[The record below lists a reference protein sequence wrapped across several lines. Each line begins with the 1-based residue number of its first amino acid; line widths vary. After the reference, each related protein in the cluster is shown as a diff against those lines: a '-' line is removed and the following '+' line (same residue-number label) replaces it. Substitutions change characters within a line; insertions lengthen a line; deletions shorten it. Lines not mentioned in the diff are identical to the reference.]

1 MAQDKQTSAAGTA
14 PAKASAASRIDDII
28 TWVKNNP
35 LEALLLAGVSAVLI
49 FFFWIRES
57 YGAEA
62 DQSTIEWMWKACG
75 DPRFDYFHGRL
86 IPAAIIGLLIYHW
99 PKIVKA
105 EKSSELWGLAI
116 AVGGIVFFLI
126 AERVL
131 QARVAAGA
139 MPLIIFGLVVYLWGK
154 EVGRYVFFPCC
165 LIYFAIPLP
174 GLMQATNGLQ
184 VFSTKVAAAVGKL
197 CQIDLVSAGSQIA
210 SANNA
215 WQFEV
220 NEGCSGIR
228 SLVALTLIA
237 AIYGHLTQD
246 RTWKKIVLIA
256 AALPLAIIANAA
268 RISTIVLIAEYVDE
282 TFAGK
287 TYHNWSGFIFFLI
300 IGLAGILLIGKL
312 INGGFK
318 RGRRAKVRTTIV
330 HKKVPNQEPNS
341 P

>member
-1 MAQDKQTSAAGTA
+1 MAQDNQTPAAA
-14 PAKASAASRIDDII
+14 AVPADADQPSRIAAILSWAKDN
-28 TWVKNNP
+28 K
-35 LEALLLAGVSAVLI
+35 LEALLLLGVSGVLI
-49 FFFWIRES
+49 FFFLIRES
-57 YGAEA
+57 YGVDR

-86 IPAAIIGLLIYHW
+86 IPLAVIGLLIYHW
-99 PKIVKA
+99 PKIVAA
-105 EKSSELWGLAI
+105 EKGSELWGLAI
-116 AVGGIVFFLI
+116 AVGGILFYLI

-139 MPLIIFGLVVYLWGK
+139 MPLIIFGLVVYIWGK

-184 VFSTKVAAAVGKL
+184 VFSTKVAAVVGKA

-256 AALPLAIIANAA
+256 SALPLAIIANAV

-287 TYHNWSGFIFFLI
+287 TYHNWSGFVFFLV
-300 IGLAGILLIGKL
+300 IGLAGILLISKL

-318 RGRRAKVRTTIV
+318 KGNRVKVRTTV
-330 HKKVPNQEPNS
+330 VRRDVPNQEAN
-341 P
+341 

>member
-1 MAQDKQTSAAGTA
+1 MAQDKQTSAPEKPA
-14 PAKASAASRIDDII
+14 PARAKSPSRIDEMIE
-28 TWVKNNP
+28 WAKKNP
-35 LEALLLAGVSAVLI
+35 LEVLLLGGVSAILI
-49 FFFWIRES
+49 FFFLIRES
-57 YGAEA
+57 YGAER

-75 DPRFDYFHGRL
+75 DPRFDYFHGRF
-86 IPAAIIGLLIYHW
+86 IPAVVIGLLIYHW

-105 EKSSELWGLAI
+105 EKSTEFWGLAI
-116 AVGGIVFFLI
+116 TIGGIVFYLV

-139 MPLIIFGLVVYLWGK
+139 MPLIVFGLVVYLWGRQ
-154 EVGRYVFFPCC
+154 VGRYIFFPCC
-165 LIYFAIPLP
+165 LVYFAIPLP
-174 GLMQATNGLQ
+174 GLIQATNGLQ

-210 SANNA
+210 SANNS

-237 AIYGHLTQD
+237 AIYGHLSQN
-246 RTWKKIVLIA
+246 RTWKKLLLIA

-282 TFAGK
+282 DFAGK
-287 TYHNWSGFIFFLI
+287 TYHNWSGFIFFLT
-300 IGLAGILLIGKL
+300 IGLAGILLVGKL

-318 RGRRAKVRTTIV
+318 RGGRSKVRTTIV
-330 HKKVPNQEPNS
+330 QKNVPSQEPN